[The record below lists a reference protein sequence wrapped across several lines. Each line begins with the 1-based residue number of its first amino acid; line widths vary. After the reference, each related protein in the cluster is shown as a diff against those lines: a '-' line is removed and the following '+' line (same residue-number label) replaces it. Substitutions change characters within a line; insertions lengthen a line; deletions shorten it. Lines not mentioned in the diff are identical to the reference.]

1 MDDGLL
7 KFDLV
12 SPEKKLASLEAL
24 SVIIPGAEGDMTA
37 LPNHAMFLTTLR
49 PGILKVNKID
59 GVEEYLVTGG
69 FAEISKTGASVLAEN
84 SMLKQEVTSDFL
96 AELLSEA
103 EKEGKTA
110 SEGSEALL
118 ALRVND
124 IKTLMEVFD

>member
-12 SPEKKLASLEAL
+12 SPEKKLASLEAV

-96 AELLSEA
+96 ATLLSEA
-103 EKEGKTA
+103 EEEGRQGDGGGQGGHT
-110 SEGSEALL
+110 
-118 ALRVND
+118 V
-124 IKTLMEVFD
+124 

>member
-12 SPEKKLASLEAL
+12 SPEKKLASLEAV

-96 AELLSEA
+96 AKLLSEA
-103 EKEGKTA
+103 EEEGKTA